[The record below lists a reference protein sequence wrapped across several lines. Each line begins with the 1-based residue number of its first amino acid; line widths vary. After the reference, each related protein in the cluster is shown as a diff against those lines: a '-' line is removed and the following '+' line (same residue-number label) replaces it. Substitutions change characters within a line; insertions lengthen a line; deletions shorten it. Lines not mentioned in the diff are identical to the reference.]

1 MARSGYEIRLD
12 VLRLAKE
19 LADQTQAEQVGKV
32 MCDASLHN
40 TTYELPEDNREAE
53 SLRIAEQFY
62 KFVEDK

>member
-19 LADQTQAEQVGKV
+19 LADQTQAEKVGKA
-32 MCDASLHN
+32 MCDASLKN
-40 TTYELPEDNREAE
+40 TTYEIPEDIREE
-53 SLRIAEQFY
+53 ETLRIAERFY

>member
-19 LADQTQAEQVGKV
+19 LADQTQAEKVGKA
-32 MCDASLHN
+32 MCDASLKN
-40 TTYELPEDNREAE
+40 TTYEIPEDDREE
-53 SLRIAEQFY
+53 ETLRIAERFY